1 MKKHLVLI
9 LTIAAI
15 AIMMMACGGKT
26 DETKPVEESQTEQ
39 AMPAEETPAV
49 EETMPAEETAPAPA
63 EAPTPTG
70 ETKAKTEPTTTKST
84 SGALVGE
91 IVSFDDVVKGGN
103 GKVTSAEAEALMAK
117 GSLLLFRSSGKLYF
131 VYSTSGAYAGKKLA
145 KYADNSEVSITGKVA
160 KKAGL
165 NVITMSDIK

>member
-9 LTIAAI
+9 LSVVVI
-15 AIMMMACGGKT
+15 AIMMVACGGKT

-49 EETMPAEETAPAPA
+49 EETMPAEEAAPVEETT

-70 ETKAKTEPTTTKST
+70 EEKAKTEAPTTKST
-84 SGALVGE
+84 SGALVGQ

-103 GKVTSAEAEALMAK
+103 GKVTSAQAEALMAK

-131 VYSTSGAYAGKKLA
+131 VYSTSGAYA
-145 KYADNSEVSITGKVA
+145 DNAEVSITGKIA
-160 KKAGL
+160 KKSGL